1 MEGTTRRTP
10 ASRDFGI
17 AEVPGLGVGLLA
29 HLLSAT
35 PKSLLTDRAKRG
47 DMNEQALM
55 QRAVELSLLGRGLT
69 YPNPIV
75 GAVIVNNSGE
85 ILAQGFH
92 QGREHAEVLAL
103 RELQE
108 SGDTHQE
115 LTLIVT
121 LEPCNHH
128 GKTPPCTEAIMDLG
142 VRSGIT
148 RVTYAT
154 ADPNP
159 IAEGGAERLRASGLE
174 VTQFD
179 SPEAR
184 FANRDW
190 LTKMRL
196 GRPRITWKVATS
208 LDGAIAAQDG
218 TSKWITNEVSRVDVK
233 RERSLS
239 DAIVTG
245 TGTVLA
251 DDPSMLGDGKNPVR
265 IVMGNR
271 SVPKDKKISSA
282 DAETIVMQSRRSD
295 DLLAL
300 ARERGFNRL
309 FLECGPTLGSAL
321 FQEGLVDELLIY
333 QAPTI
338 VGSDRR
344 FTTGINLSSIDQQI
358 RLRSEVV
365 EDLDGDIKRL
375 LFLDNAMNK
384 EFSCSPA

>member
-1 MEGTTRRTP
+1 
-10 ASRDFGI
+10 
-17 AEVPGLGVGLLA
+17 
-29 HLLSAT
+29 
-35 PKSLLTDRAKRG
+35 
-47 DMNEQALM
+47 MNEQALM

-103 RELQE
+103 RELHE

-159 IAEGGAERLRASGLE
+159 IAQGGAERLRASGLE

-196 GRPRITWKVATS
+196 GRPRITWK
-208 LDGAIAAQDG
+208 
-218 TSKWITNEVSRVDVK
+218 VK

-271 SVPKDKKISSA
+271 SVPKEKKINSA
-282 DAETIVMQSRRSD
+282 DAETIIIQSRGSD

-338 VGSDRR
+338 IGSDRR

-358 RLRSEVV
+358 RMRSEVV
-365 EDLDGDIKRL
+365 EELDGDIKRL

>member
-1 MEGTTRRTP
+1 
-10 ASRDFGI
+10 
-17 AEVPGLGVGLLA
+17 
-29 HLLSAT
+29 
-35 PKSLLTDRAKRG
+35 
-47 DMNEQALM
+47 
-55 QRAVELSLLGRGLT
+55 
-69 YPNPIV
+69 
-75 GAVIVNNSGE
+75 
-85 ILAQGFH
+85 
-92 QGREHAEVLAL
+92 
-103 RELQE
+103 
-108 SGDTHQE
+108 
-115 LTLIVT
+115 
-121 LEPCNHH
+121 
-128 GKTPPCTEAIMDLG
+128 MDLG
-142 VRSGIT
+142 VKSGIT
-148 RVTYAT
+148 RVVYAT

-159 IAEGGAERLRASGLE
+159 IAQGGAERLRASGLE

-208 LDGAIAAQDG
+208 LDGAIASKDG
-218 TSKWITNEVSRVDVK
+218 TSKWITNEVSRADVK

-251 DDPSMLGDGKNPVR
+251 DDPSMLGAGKNPVR

-271 SVPKDKKISSA
+271 SVPKEKKINSA
-282 DAETIVMQSRRSD
+282 DAETIIIQSRRSD

-321 FQEGLVDELLIY
+321 FQEGLVDELLLY

-365 EDLDGDIKRL
+365 EELDGDIKRL